1 MKFLVSE
8 KYKENVFGLS
18 FVFCIAF
25 CIKLIDKFCSTT
37 WKTERSCVRYF
48 RCKVKFIYMLVLCS
62 SWKKRIIRGKFLS
75 IGIPPWYI
83 NYKNLMLQ
91 VKVSSEFPKTFLN
104 YSGNIPILK
113 VKFWEKRVNL
123 SAREEAESL

>member
-1 MKFLVSE
+1 
-8 KYKENVFGLS
+8 
-18 FVFCIAF
+18 
-25 CIKLIDKFCSTT
+25 
-37 WKTERSCVRYF
+37 
-48 RCKVKFIYMLVLCS
+48 
-62 SWKKRIIRGKFLS
+62 
-75 IGIPPWYI
+75 
-83 NYKNLMLQ
+83 MLQ